1 MKSDAILKE
10 EIMDELDWEPSVDST
25 RIVVVVKDGIVTLS
39 GTVPSYMEK
48 IDAEKAVKRVDGVK
62 AVVQNIEVKLTSTL
76 MRTDEEIA
84 QTALKNLKWNTNVP
98 DEDIILK
105 VENGWVTLE
114 GKVVWNYQKEL
125 AKNAVKGLIG
135 VKGVT
140 NLIKVEPAIQP
151 ENLKEKIKKAFERNA
166 SIDAG
171 NVRVE
176 VIGNKAIL
184 KGNVQSWAEKR
195 QAERTVWSAPG
206 ILEVENKLEIKIPLT
221 AS

>member
-10 EIMDELDWEPSVDST
+10 QIMDVLDWEQSVDST
-25 RIVVVVKDGIVTLS
+25 RIEVDVKNGIVILS

-48 IDAEKAVKRVDGVK
+48 IDAEKAVKRVDGEK
-62 AVVQNIEVKLTSTL
+62 AVVQNIKVKLISAF

-84 QTALKNLKWNTNVP
+84 QTALKNIKWNTNVP
-98 DEDIILK
+98 EDDIILK

-125 AKNAVKGLIG
+125 AINAVRGLIG

-140 NLIKVEPAIQP
+140 NLVKVEPAIKP

-166 SIDAG
+166 TIDAG

-184 KGNVQSWAEKR
+184 KGNVQSWVEKR
-195 QAERTVWSAPG
+195 QAELTVWSAPG
-206 ILEVENKLEIKIPLT
+206 ILEVENKLEIKIALP

>member
-1 MKSDAILKE
+1 
-10 EIMDELDWEPSVDST
+10 
-25 RIVVVVKDGIVTLS
+25 
-39 GTVPSYMEK
+39 
-48 IDAEKAVKRVDGVK
+48 
-62 AVVQNIEVKLTSTL
+62 

-84 QTALKNLKWNTNVP
+84 QTALKNIKWNTNVP
-98 DEDIILK
+98 EDDIILK

-125 AKNAVKGLIG
+125 AINAVRGLIG

-140 NLIKVEPAIQP
+140 NLVKVEPAIKP

-166 SIDAG
+166 TIDAG

-184 KGNVQSWAEKR
+184 KGNVQSWVEKR
-195 QAERTVWSAPG
+195 QAELTVWSAPG
-206 ILEVENKLEIKIPLT
+206 ILEVENKLEIKIALP

>member
-10 EIMDELDWEPSVDST
+10 QIMDELDWEPSVDST
-25 RIVVVVKDGIVTLS
+25 RIEVDVKDGIVILS

-62 AVVQNIEVKLTSTL
+62 AVVQNIEVKLISAF

-84 QTALKNLKWNTNVP
+84 QTALKNIKWNTNVP
-98 DEDIILK
+98 EDDIILK

-140 NLIKVEPAIQP
+140 NLVKVEPKIQP

-166 SIDAG
+166 TIDAG

-184 KGNVQSWAEKR
+184 KGNVQSWVEKR
-195 QAERTVWSAPG
+195 QAELTVWSAPG
-206 ILEVENKLEIKIPLT
+206 ILEVENKLEIKIALP

>member
-10 EIMDELDWEPSVDST
+10 QIMDELDWEPSVDST
-25 RIVVVVKDGIVTLS
+25 RIEVDVKDGIVILS

-62 AVVQNIEVKLTSTL
+62 AVVQNIEVKLISAF

-84 QTALKNLKWNTNVP
+84 QTALKNIKWNTNVP
-98 DEDIILK
+98 EDNIILK

-140 NLIKVEPAIQP
+140 NLVKVEPKIQP

-166 SIDAG
+166 TIDAG

-184 KGNVQSWAEKR
+184 KGNVQSWVEKR
-195 QAERTVWSAPG
+195 QAELTVWSAPG
-206 ILEVENKLEIKIPLT
+206 ILEVENKLEIKIALP